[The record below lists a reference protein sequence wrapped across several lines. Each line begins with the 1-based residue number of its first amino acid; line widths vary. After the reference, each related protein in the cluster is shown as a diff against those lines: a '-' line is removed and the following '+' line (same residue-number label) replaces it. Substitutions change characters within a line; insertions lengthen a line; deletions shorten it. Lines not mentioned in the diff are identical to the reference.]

1 MKARAI
7 ALLGT
12 ALALGISGAAQ
23 AQSATGSMNPAT
35 MTCGDIANLGDDR
48 AQGAIYFVAGY
59 QFSDMGGGIS
69 GAMGTSAPG
78 TGDAGATT
86 TTGSTAAGTD
96 ATAGAATGTAGT
108 AGTTGTTGTTGDTAT
123 AGATGTTGTGVA
135 GAGDGMQMASVGFDQ
150 IQVDEIMSACEQSPE
165 RMVSDI
171 LREHSSASTQ

>member
-23 AQSATGSMNPAT
+23 AQSAMDGMNPAT

-48 AQGAIYFVAGY
+48 AEGAIYFIAGY
-59 QFSDMGGGIS
+59 QYSDMGGGIS

-86 TTGSTAAGTD
+86 TTGTTAAGTD
-96 ATAGAATGTAGT
+96 ATAGAATGTT
-108 AGTTGTTGTTGDTAT
+108 DTTGTTGTTGDTAT
-123 AGATGTTGTGVA
+123 AEGTGATGTTGVA

-150 IQVDEIMSACEQSPE
+150 IQVDEIMSACEDAPE
-165 RMVSDI
+165 RMVSDV
-171 LREHSSASTQ
+171 LREHSGSTTQ